1 MDITNTLSDE
11 LLEVRS
17 DIVFQ
22 DIFSDLNKRLL
33 TLLLSR
39 LLRQPYLI
47 LIGMSIKEIK

>member
-1 MDITNTLSDE
+1 MDTTNTLSDE

-22 DIFSDLNKRLL
+22 DIFSDLNKQLL

-39 LLRQPYLI
+39 LLR
-47 LIGMSIKEIK
+47 